1 MNHSKKYTRAWI
13 AALTALGLSQ
23 AASAAPQPVE
33 PLDRIVA
40 VVNDDV
46 ITATELDGQVEFLSN
61 RLQKNDT
68 RLPPLDVLRRQVLE
82 REILARIQMQVA
94 ERSGIKITDP
104 ALNASLRN
112 IARRNKLTLEQFR
125 EVLIRDGYDFQEFR
139 DNLRN
144 EMTIN
149 QLRRREVFNR
159 VTVTEREI
167 EDYIARHGSPGQRA
181 REYRLGHILIALPE
195 AASPDQISDARQ
207 RAEKLVER
215 LRSGV
220 DFAQS
225 ALSVS
230 AGQQALQ
237 GGDLGWRKAGQLP
250 SLFAAPAQ
258 KMTVGDISDPIRS
271 PSGFHI
277 IKLLET
283 RGDERVLVIQTH
295 ARHILIRTDAVT
307 TDDQARQRLEL
318 LRVRLLEG
326 DDFRE
331 LAKANSQDL
340 GSAAEGGDLGWSSP
354 GRMVPQF
361 EEVMNTLQPGEVSEP
376 FKTRFGWHIVEVLER
391 RQHDDTSEV
400 RRSQVV
406 AAIRKSKSDE
416 NLELWLRRLRDKAYV
431 ELRLEE

>member
-1 MNHSKKYTRAWI
+1 MKYINRYASALFVTLATLGPI
-13 AALTALGLSQ
+13 QAAL
-23 AASAAPQPVE
+23 AAQSPVE

-46 ITATELDGQVEFLSN
+46 ITATELNGRVKFLSN
-61 RLQKNDT
+61 QLEKSNT
-68 RLPPLDVLRRQVLE
+68 RLPPPEILRRQVLE
-82 REILARIQMQVA
+82 REILARIQLQVA

-104 ALNASLRN
+104 ALNASLRD
-112 IARRNKLTLEQFR
+112 IAGRNKLTLEQFR

-144 EMTIN
+144 EITIN

-159 VTVTEREI
+159 VTVADREI
-167 EDYIARHGSPGQRA
+167 EDYIARHGAPGQKA

-195 AASPDQISDARQ
+195 AASPDQISAAQR
-207 RAEKLVER
+207 RAEELVKR
-215 LRSGV
+215 LREGA
-220 DFAQS
+220 DFAQA

-250 SLFAAPAQ
+250 SLFAAPVQ
-258 KMTVGDISDPIRS
+258 KMVMGDISDPIRS
-271 PSGFHI
+271 PSGFHV

-295 ARHILIRTDAVT
+295 ARHILIQTDAVT
-307 TDDQARQRLEL
+307 MDDQARQQLEL
-318 LRVRLLEG
+318 LRARLLEG
-326 DDFRE
+326 GDFSE

-340 GSAAEGGDLGWSSP
+340 GSAADGGDLGWSSP

-361 EEVMNTLQPGEVSEP
+361 EEVMNTLQPGEISEP
-376 FKTRFGWHIVEVLER
+376 FKTRFGWHVVEVLER

-406 AAIRKSKSDE
+406 AAIRKSKTDE
-416 NLELWLRRLRDKAYV
+416 NLQLWLRRLRDEAYI